1 MIKNFLTNIFNIYI
15 YIAGLLIIAPFFL
28 IIWLFLLIFLNCL
41 ITIFAPVIAII
52 GFFDNYNKD
61 TMTQIIQKDIFSVYY
76 DLNSYFL
83 GGLITFIKIF
93 NLFDLFPSCYTNN
106 VIKIIKSM
114 IKIVLNHTRK
124 CYNMIN
130 N

>member
-1 MIKNFLTNIFNIYI
+1 MIKNFLTNIFKIYI
-15 YIAGLLIIAPFFL
+15 FIAGLLIIAPPFL
-28 IIWLFLLIFLNCL
+28 IIWLFLLIFLNCI
-41 ITIFAPVIAII
+41 ITIFAPGIVMI
-52 GFFDNYNKD
+52 GFFDNYNEY
-61 TMTQIIQKDIFSVYY
+61 TITQIIQKDIFSLYY

-83 GGLITFIKIF
+83 GGLIKFITYFLILK
-93 NLFDLFPSCYTNN
+93 NLIN
-106 VIKIIKSM
+106 VIKSM